1 MKGGAGWIEGRRV
14 DESELNS
21 VSSVLAF
28 PELTAFRLLR
38 EES

>member
-1 MKGGAGWIEGRRV
+1 MHGVEGM

-21 VSSVLAF
+21 VSLVLAF